1 MTAFQKFL
9 LVLFLLLGDNSYSL
23 SRWNTGETLIN
34 HCNATLK
41 LQDIDNPTPEDH
53 ARSVGC
59 LSYLEGIKQMLYEQE
74 PFAQERNICFPD
86 TGISNGQAARIVV
99 NFSEEH
105 PEKLQEYKL
114 DLVLEA
120 FAHAFPCKIK

>member
-1 MTAFQKFL
+1 MTDFQKLL
-9 LVLFLLLGDNSYSL
+9 LVLLFMLGDYSYSQG
-23 SRWNTGETLIN
+23 RWNTGETLVS

-41 LQDIDNPTPEDH
+41 LQDIDNPTPGDQ

-59 LSYLEGIKQMLYEQE
+59 LSYLEGVKQLLYKEE
-74 PFAQERNICFPD
+74 FITKERNICFPEN
-86 TGISNGQAARIVV
+86 GISNGQAARIVV
-99 NFSEEH
+99 NYSDEY

-114 DLVLEA
+114 DFVLEA